1 MGLTWWL
8 AFLWG
13 VFGQFIRVFI
23 GVKKQYTNAKKTGKR
38 FEEWFDLI
46 LIVMTLIIGGL
57 AGILGFMVLDL
68 TGAEISKVTIIVIGY
83 AGTDAIEGFFKEKIQ
98 MILKKIGGIKL

>member
-1 MGLTWWL
+1 LELTYWG

-13 VFGQFIRVFI
+13 VFGQFIRVLV

-46 LIVMTLIIGGL
+46 LIIMTLILGGL
-57 AGILGFMVLDL
+57 AGILGFMFL
-68 TGAEISKVTIIVIGY
+68 GQAEAEISRVTIIVIGY
-83 AGTDAIEGFFKEKIQ
+83 AGTDAIEGLFKERIKI
-98 MILKKIGGIKL
+98 ILK